1 MNFRQIISISISLL
15 LVSNQTLYAAGIT
28 VDTSAT
34 KAHQAE
40 LIKAPSGLPIVNIVT
55 PNAQGLSHNKF
66 SNFNVEQQG
75 LILNN
80 SKTVANTQLA
90 GYISYNP
97 NLTGNAAKLILSEVT
112 GTSKTYLRGYT
123 EVAGVAADVIIANP
137 NGISVNGGGFI
148 NTPNVTLSTGTPMLH
163 QGVLQGF
170 DVSGGNIVIEGDG
183 FNAHNI
189 AKVNLYA
196 KALELNAKLYAD
208 ALHVTTGEN
217 TIALDGTVSSKEKT
231 STGLS
236 LDSTLL
242 GGIYAN
248 AITLK
253 SSDKGIGVTLPPE
266 VLAQDSLELDVNGE
280 IIVSKVTAGATTLKA
295 HDAGIKLQNNISAK
309 TLSIDAGKKLMIE
322 EDKIIEA
329 SDALSIITESI
340 LNQGE
345 LSALEGKDKSTLRV
359 TQSLENEG
367 FIGGYD
373 MDVSATHI
381 ENTGAIYS
389 KNALSINAQ
398 TLNNDGLIRS
408 NSTLGLLVFNTLTN
422 QKEGVIYSDDTMTL
436 AANSAHDKSESITNY
451 GLIQSEKNIAIHAK
465 TLNNLASAPTLKDL
479 SSSTS
484 KTISRGGKNDFDIV
498 TTSIYKTVVEIPS
511 SPAQI
516 MADGSMLLELG
527 TLNNVYS
534 LIASDEDIVLNATL
548 ANNIGVVLITN
559 TKVVTTQYR
568 DRKKCKRKHG
578 VFKSCK
584 HIADYRGSFTQS
596 ENVKEPIANYGI
608 QAKKSITGNVVTL
621 NNLSAHAGLIGNA
634 EIQAKLAIIE
644 TIELN
649 TKNLNALSN
658 ELTQNSEGTLDF
670 IIDEESL
677 DSLLEGVKTLE
688 DLSTYQTELLAT
700 KSDIQEILDES
711 KPLVNSLESLLP
723 TLQTL
728 DATANTAPI
737 TTTLETIKANF
748 SSMETHLL
756 ALEEL
761 SSSLKVVDDAKLQKD
776 ALLLNQEALSTLINQ
791 NTTLLQ
797 NLDLSALNT
806 SLESKSDT
814 LRSEVGVALA
824 QQSNV
829 EYKIIN
835 ANNGLYQTNTHHALS
850 STQAP
855 TYTTNNSTI
864 IDNITLP
871 KGKYGTFLVNKTRNH
886 PYLIEANPRYTN
898 YNTFISSDYMLS
910 KLNFKPEQTQ
920 KRLGDAMYETE
931 LVSNSIVR
939 LSGSRY
945 LEGYGTELAQFQG
958 LMDNALSVQKD
969 LGLELGISL
978 SLEQIARLSK
988 NIVWMVEKEIAGEKV
1003 LVPEVYLASS
1013 NVSSDGARIEAGE
1026 IHLLIEETLLN
1037 NSIITSEGSLKIA
1050 TGASLTNQNGS
1061 IISGGI
1067 MALSSKGVLENLS
1080 GTIHSDGDM
1089 TLDAKSIHSTA
1100 LSEEK
1105 TYTYARGYQR
1115 ITEQGNAARFTSGG
1129 NLSMQT
1135 NDEISLVNSYIQAT
1149 NDVTL
1154 TSKGTIALSA
1164 LAKNETYDFKIGG
1177 GYNKGYATT
1186 HAPSS
1191 IEASNITLNASALT
1205 LNASNLTA
1213 SDTLNLHATEG
1224 VAILASNDV
1233 RYQDTKVKTKGGLF
1247 GGKRVKKDEVSTSTV
1262 VSSTLSAKT
1271 LNIDTSTLSIQGS
1284 KLTAE
1289 QATIASE
1296 IIELISLKNSEYE
1309 SHFSDKSGMMTRT
1322 IVSKG
1327 HVKEEVVP
1335 ALIEVRDQLIINNKD
1350 VTQKLLQTDNL
1361 MKTITSQSGLSVEQI
1376 KLVEAYAKSDEWNK
1390 KMTTLSGVGS
1400 IIVAAVVTV
1409 CTMGAGAGVAAGM
1422 VQGMNMAASAATQ
1435 AAIQSAI
1442 QSVVVQATSSL
1453 VTAAITGNS
1462 PELDTNAVIKGAVLA
1477 GVMSYTNTT
1486 LTTDA
1491 LKENMGAYDYA
1502 KNATIRGTIQ
1512 GVGSEI
1518 SGGTFKDGFATGA
1531 TLSVVSDGALQMRQY
1546 VKDNFDYAGK
1556 DGKPVPEN
1564 VKSVGVNGDG
1574 VRLGGSHLDPEG
1586 FEVVAPTGGSQ
1597 SGERLIFGT
1606 PYSEG
1611 GVIDKTVEYFA
1622 GPHDFL
1628 SSWNYENI
1636 NIDGQ
1641 TLTVLKDNGILVN
1654 VASGA
1659 LLIPALPLAVAPF
1672 IQNNINEINTI
1683 NSIQEQESKKAE
1695 DFINT
1700 IKREGVVN
1708 EGQ

>member
-1 MNFRQIISISISLL
+1 MNFRQMISISISLL

-28 VDTSAT
+28 VDTSAA

-80 SKTVANTQLA
+80 SKTVANTELA

-148 NTPNVTLSTGTPMLH
+148 NTPNATLSTGTPLLY
-163 QGVLQGF
+163 QGILQGF

-295 HDAGIKLQNNISAK
+295 HDAGIKLQNDISAK

-329 SDALSIITESI
+329 SDALSIIAESI

-381 ENTGAIYS
+381 ENTGAMYS

-408 NSTLGLLVFNTLTN
+408 NSTLDLFVSNTLTN
-422 QKEGVIYSDDTMTL
+422 QKEGVIYSDGTLTL
-436 AANSAHDKSESITNY
+436 AANSAQDKSESITNY

-465 TLNNLASAPTLKDL
+465 TLNNLASTPTLKDL

-568 DRKKCKRKHG
+568 DRKKCKRKWHG
-578 VFKSCK
+578 GKSC
-584 HIADYRGSFTQS
+584 HHVADYRGSFTQT
-596 ENVKEPIANYGI
+596 ENVEEPIANYGI

-634 EIQAKLAIIE
+634 EIQAKLATIE

-658 ELTQNSEGTLDF
+658 ELTQSSEDTLDF
-670 IIDEESL
+670 ILDEATL
-677 DSLLEGVKTLE
+677 DETLATLKTLE
-688 DLSTYQTELLAT
+688 DLSTYQAELLAT

-711 KPLVNSLESLLP
+711 KPLVSSLESLLP

-748 SSMETHLL
+748 LSMETHLL

-761 SSSLKVVDDAKLQKD
+761 SSSLKAVDDAKLQKD

-797 NLDLSALNT
+797 SLDLSALNT

-835 ANNGLYQTNTHHALS
+835 ANNGLYQTNTHHALA
-850 STQAP
+850 STKAP

-871 KGKYGTFLVNKTRNH
+871 KGKYGTFLVNKAHNH

-920 KRLGDAMYETE
+920 KRLGDAMYETQ

-945 LEGYGTELAQFQG
+945 LEGYGTELAQ
-958 LMDNALSVQKD
+958 
-969 LGLELGISL
+969 
-978 SLEQIARLSK
+978 
-988 NIVWMVEKEIAGEKV
+988 
-1003 LVPEVYLASS
+1003 
-1013 NVSSDGARIEAGE
+1013 
-1026 IHLLIEETLLN
+1026 
-1037 NSIITSEGSLKIA
+1037 
-1050 TGASLTNQNGS
+1050 
-1061 IISGGI
+1061 
-1067 MALSSKGVLENLS
+1067 
-1080 GTIHSDGDM
+1080 
-1089 TLDAKSIHSTA
+1089 
-1100 LSEEK
+1100 
-1105 TYTYARGYQR
+1105 
-1115 ITEQGNAARFTSGG
+1115 
-1129 NLSMQT
+1129 
-1135 NDEISLVNSYIQAT
+1135 
-1149 NDVTL
+1149 
-1154 TSKGTIALSA
+1154 
-1164 LAKNETYDFKIGG
+1164 
-1177 GYNKGYATT
+1177 
-1186 HAPSS
+1186 
-1191 IEASNITLNASALT
+1191 
-1205 LNASNLTA
+1205 
-1213 SDTLNLHATEG
+1213 
-1224 VAILASNDV
+1224 
-1233 RYQDTKVKTKGGLF
+1233 
-1247 GGKRVKKDEVSTSTV
+1247 
-1262 VSSTLSAKT
+1262 
-1271 LNIDTSTLSIQGS
+1271 
-1284 KLTAE
+1284 
-1289 QATIASE
+1289 
-1296 IIELISLKNSEYE
+1296 
-1309 SHFSDKSGMMTRT
+1309 
-1322 IVSKG
+1322 
-1327 HVKEEVVP
+1327 
-1335 ALIEVRDQLIINNKD
+1335 
-1350 VTQKLLQTDNL
+1350 
-1361 MKTITSQSGLSVEQI
+1361 
-1376 KLVEAYAKSDEWNK
+1376 
-1390 KMTTLSGVGS
+1390 
-1400 IIVAAVVTV
+1400 
-1409 CTMGAGAGVAAGM
+1409 
-1422 VQGMNMAASAATQ
+1422 
-1435 AAIQSAI
+1435 
-1442 QSVVVQATSSL
+1442 
-1453 VTAAITGNS
+1453 
-1462 PELDTNAVIKGAVLA
+1462 
-1477 GVMSYTNTT
+1477 
-1486 LTTDA
+1486 
-1491 LKENMGAYDYA
+1491 
-1502 KNATIRGTIQ
+1502 
-1512 GVGSEI
+1512 
-1518 SGGTFKDGFATGA
+1518 
-1531 TLSVVSDGALQMRQY
+1531 
-1546 VKDNFDYAGK
+1546 
-1556 DGKPVPEN
+1556 
-1564 VKSVGVNGDG
+1564 
-1574 VRLGGSHLDPEG
+1574 
-1586 FEVVAPTGGSQ
+1586 
-1597 SGERLIFGT
+1597 
-1606 PYSEG
+1606 
-1611 GVIDKTVEYFA
+1611 
-1622 GPHDFL
+1622 
-1628 SSWNYENI
+1628 
-1636 NIDGQ
+1636 
-1641 TLTVLKDNGILVN
+1641 
-1654 VASGA
+1654 
-1659 LLIPALPLAVAPF
+1659 
-1672 IQNNINEINTI
+1672 
-1683 NSIQEQESKKAE
+1683 
-1695 DFINT
+1695 
-1700 IKREGVVN
+1700 
-1708 EGQ
+1708 